1 MELLDC
7 KDFDTG
13 PPLPCHHRFGGGV
26 PVSFNEF
33 MQRQAIDLRTGGRY
47 SLANRRDMQGNRR
60 EFACRTTRISPFQM
74 LVAAPVLGPQGERV
88 ISFFGEL
95 GKLDGWITDVVEG
108 GFLVD
113 LAVTRKAREGLATK
127 LSWLEKKQRDAVVDL
142 RKQQRLVPEN
152 PHTNLIFADGTTVSC
167 FVIDVSPSGAA
178 ISADVEP
185 EIGTRLAVGRAVGH
199 VVRRFNE
206 GFAIQFDRVYE
217 MDYLEQTIRPP
228 QDLPTY
234 LSQRPQDLPT
244 YLSLPP
250 TASFPSNANGASV
263 SGLTGCAALL
273 PEENIYL
280 ID

>member
-1 MELLDC
+1 MVQL
-7 KDFDTG
+7 
-13 PPLPCHHRFGGGV
+13 PLP
-26 PVSFNEF
+26 
-33 MQRQAIDLRTGGRY
+33 
-47 SLANRRDMQGNRR
+47 
-60 EFACRTTRISPFQM
+60 
-74 LVAAPVLGPQGERV
+74 
-88 ISFFGEL
+88 
-95 GKLDGWITDVVEG
+95 
-108 GFLVD
+108 
-113 LAVTRKAREGLATK
+113 
-127 LSWLEKKQRDAVVDL
+127 WLELQRSSSM
-142 RKQQRLVPEN
+142 P
-152 PHTNLIFADGTTVSC
+152 LIVLTDDSIC

-178 ISADVEP
+178 ISADVDP

-263 SGLTGCAALL
+263 SGLTGCVALL